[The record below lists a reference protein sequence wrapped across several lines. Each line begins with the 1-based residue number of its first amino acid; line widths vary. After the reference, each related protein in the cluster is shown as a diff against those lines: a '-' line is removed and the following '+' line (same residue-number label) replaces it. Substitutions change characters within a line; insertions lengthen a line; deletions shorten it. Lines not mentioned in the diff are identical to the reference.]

1 MARLDLTQNVQK
13 NVVELT
19 NNITQVRVE
28 LNAGLLL
35 SENVTEQGTS
45 LPSATTGQLLQYN
58 GTDWTA
64 VDLSAVLPTATTGQ
78 YLQWD
83 GTNWVAVSLTTSGGV
98 LQSDIVVT
106 DTVGNVTA
114 GTTLTAGTSFEDI
127 FNQMMV
133 SYQAPALSVSG
144 WTTGTYEHGATFSD
158 TTFTLAF
165 TNDSNL
171 NTGVTGTYSVT
182 DSFITGVGGVAP
194 ASDGGITTASFSG
207 DLLVTNSNAGVSTT
221 QRTGAAALT
230 VSGHQNSQGSSV
242 NGVTKSSTVRFRYW
256 VVESATALSSPL
268 GTASSTIMLGGAD
281 LNLDGTGSG
290 VIESGLMSSVSNL
303 GFTAAGGYDYVYW
316 IFPAAFTV
324 SNMTQN
330 TSINLYAGDT
340 ADQTTAVIHLG
351 EVDITNQHG
360 EMVRM
365 QMLRSKVSNAFASGS
380 VIAVS

>member
-35 SENVTEQGTS
+35 SENVTQGGADFPT
-45 LPSATTGQLLQYN
+45 ATTGQLLQYN
-58 GTDWTA
+58 GTDWIA

-83 GTNWVAVSLTTSGGV
+83 GTNWVAVSLSTSGGV

-133 SYQAPALSVSG
+133 SYQAPSLSVSG
-144 WTTGTYEHGATFSD
+144 WTTGTYEHGSTFSD
-158 TTFTLAF
+158 TTFNVAF
-165 TNDSNL
+165 TNDANL
-171 NTGVTGTYSVT
+171 NTGVSGTYSVA
-182 DSFITGVGGVAP
+182 DSFITNVGGVVP
-194 ASDGGITTASFSG
+194 AADGSITTASFSG
-207 DLLVTNSNAGVSTT
+207 DMLVTNSNAGVSTT

-230 VSGHQNSQGSSV
+230 VSGHQNTNGGSV
-242 NGVTKSSTVRFRYW
+242 NQVTKSSTVRFRYW
-256 VVESATALSSPL
+256 VVESATALSNPISTSP
-268 GTASSTIMLGGAD
+268 SQIMLSGAD
-281 LNLDGTGSG
+281 LQLDGSGAG

-324 SNMTQN
+324 NSMTQN

-340 ADQTTAVIHLG
+340 ADQTTAVIYLG
-351 EVDITNQHG
+351 ECDMTNQHG
-360 EMVRM
+360 ETVRM

>member
-35 SENVTEQGTS
+35 SENVSGGAV
-45 LPSATTGQLLQYN
+45 LPTATTGQLLQYN
-58 GTDWTA
+58 GTEWIA

-83 GTNWVAVSLTTSGGV
+83 GTNWVAVTLTTSGGV

-133 SYQAPALSVSG
+133 SYQAPSLSVSG
-144 WTTGTYEHGATFSD
+144 WTTGTYEHGSTFSD
-158 TTFTLAF
+158 TTFNVAF
-165 TNDSNL
+165 TNDANL
-171 NTGVTGTYSVT
+171 NTGVNGTYSVA
-182 DSFITGVGGVAP
+182 DSFITNVGGVVP
-194 ASDGGITTASFSG
+194 AADGSITTASFSG
-207 DLLVTNSNAGVSTT
+207 DMLVTNSNAGVSTT

-230 VSGHQNSQGSSV
+230 VSGHQNTQGDSV
-242 NGVTKSSTVRFRYW
+242 NQVTKSSTVRFRYW

-281 LNLDGTGSG
+281 LNLNGTGSG

-351 EVDITNQHG
+351 QVDMVNQHG
-360 EMVRM
+360 ETVRM

>member
-35 SENVTEQGTS
+35 SENVTQQGTT

-78 YLQWD
+78 YLQWN

-133 SYQAPALSVSG
+133 SYQAPSLSVTG
-144 WTTGTYEHGATFSD
+144 WTTGTFEHGASFSD
-158 TTFTLAF
+158 TTFSLAF
-165 TNDSNL
+165 TNDANL
-171 NTGVTGTYSVT
+171 NTGVSGTYNVT

-221 QRTGAAALT
+221 QRTGAATLT
-230 VSGHQNSQGSSV
+230 VSGHQNSQGGSV
-242 NGVTKSSTVRFRYW
+242 NSVTKSSTVRFRYW
-256 VVESATALSSPL
+256 VVDRAESLNQNPGSAAQLMLANADSS
-268 GTASSTIMLGGAD
+268 
-281 LNLDGTGSG
+281 LNGTGSD
-290 VIESGLMSSVSNL
+290 VIESGLISSVSTL
-303 GFTAAGGYDYVYW
+303 GFTATGSYDYVYW
-316 IFPAAFTV
+316 ILPAAFTV
-324 SNMTQN
+324 NNITQN

-340 ADQTTAVIHLG
+340 ADQTTAVIYLG
-351 EVDITNQHG
+351 EFDSTNQHG
-360 EMVRM
+360 ESVRM
-365 QMLRSKVSNAFASGS
+365 QILRSKVTNAFAAGS

>member
-35 SENVTEQGTS
+35 SENVTQGGAEFPT
-45 LPSATTGQLLQYN
+45 ATTGQLLQYN
-58 GTDWTA
+58 GTDWIA

-83 GTNWVAVSLTTSGGV
+83 GTNWIAVSLTTSGGV

-133 SYQAPALSVSG
+133 SYQAPSLSVSG
-144 WTTGTYEHGATFSD
+144 WTTGTYEHGSTFSD
-158 TTFTLAF
+158 TTFNVAF
-165 TNDSNL
+165 TNDANL
-171 NTGVTGTYSVT
+171 DTGVNGTYSVA
-182 DSFITGVGGVAP
+182 DSFITNVGGVVP
-194 ASDGGITTASFSG
+194 AADGSITTASFSG
-207 DLLVTNSNAGVSTT
+207 DMLVTNSNAGVSTT

-230 VSGHQNSQGSSV
+230 VSGHQNTNGGSV
-242 NGVTKSSTVRFRYW
+242 NQVTKSSTVRFRYW

-268 GTASSTIMLGGAD
+268 GTSSSTIMLGGAD

-351 EVDITNQHG
+351 EVDMSNQHG
-360 EMVRM
+360 ETVRM

>member
-35 SENVTEQGTS
+35 SENVTQSGAEFPT
-45 LPSATTGQLLQYN
+45 ATTGQLLQYN
-58 GTDWTA
+58 GTDWIA

-133 SYQAPALSVSG
+133 SYQAPVLSVSG
-144 WTTGTYEHGATFSD
+144 WTTGTFEHGSTFSD
-158 TTFTLAF
+158 TTFNVAF
-165 TNDSNL
+165 TNDANI
-171 NTGVTGTYSVT
+171 NTGDIGAYSVSDT
-182 DSFITGVGGVAP
+182 YITGVGGTVP
-194 ASDGGITTASFSG
+194 AQDGSVTTASFSG
-207 DLLVTNSNAGVSTT
+207 SLLVSNTNAGASTTHRSGAAELTVNGFTNSEG
-221 QRTGAAALT
+221 GAINT
-230 VSGHQNSQGSSV
+230 
-242 NGVTKSSTVRFRYW
+242 VTKSSTVRFRYW
-256 VVESATALSSPL
+256 VLENTSSLSQNPGNVATQLVVS
-268 GTASSTIMLGGAD
+268 GAD

-290 VIESGLMSSVSNL
+290 VLESGLISSVANL
-303 GFTAAGGYDYVYW
+303 GFTAAGNHDYVY
-316 IFPAAFTV
+316 FLLPAAYTV
-324 SNMTQN
+324 NNITQN

-340 ADQTTAVIHLG
+340 ADQTTAVIYLG
-351 EVDITNQHG
+351 EVDLVNQHNAT
-360 EMVRM
+360 VRM
-365 QMLRSKVSNAFASGS
+365 QVLRSKVSNAFAAGS
-380 VIAVS
+380 VIAFN